1 MSNDK
6 NKENAV
12 SAYTYFEC
20 SRKRVLVLEVFMLL
34 GEESVK
40 EDSPAV
46 NENEREVFF
55 LRRG

>member
-40 EDSPAV
+40 EAV